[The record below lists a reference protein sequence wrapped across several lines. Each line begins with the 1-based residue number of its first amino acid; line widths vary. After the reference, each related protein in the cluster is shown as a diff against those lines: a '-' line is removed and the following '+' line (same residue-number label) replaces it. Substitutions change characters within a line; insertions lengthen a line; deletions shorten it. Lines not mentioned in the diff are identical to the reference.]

1 MARRDAL
8 PSDEEIA
15 AAERLVASNDK
26 KLAEL
31 DEPDR
36 KRIEEAISLLRRHRV
51 QLDEHFPVEFGN
63 LVTQKLP
70 RVFPTS
76 SVSTRTR

>member
-1 MARRDAL
+1 LARRDAL

-31 DEPDR
+31 DE
-36 KRIEEAISLLRRHRV
+36 
-51 QLDEHFPVEFGN
+51 HFPVEFGN